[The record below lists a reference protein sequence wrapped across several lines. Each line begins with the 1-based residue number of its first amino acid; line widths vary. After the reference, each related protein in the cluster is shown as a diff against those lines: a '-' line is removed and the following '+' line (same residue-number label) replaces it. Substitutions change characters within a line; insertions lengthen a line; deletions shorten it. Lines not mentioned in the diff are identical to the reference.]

1 MNWVNFDHSPFWP
14 QWNPRFSSRSRS
26 VFFTNRVPL
35 KPLRIVKN
43 VFLLLSG
50 YLPLNCHL
58 VRLVWFLSAREISL
72 DYKACIGVV
81 EVFTISLSFL
91 IFLKWQQKMN

>member
-1 MNWVNFDHSPFWP
+1 M
-14 QWNPRFSSRSRS
+14 
-26 VFFTNRVPL
+26 

-81 EVFTISLSFL
+81 VVFTISLSFL